1 MNRLTRA
8 AAIAAAALLFSC
20 TLTREKPNPVEI
32 RVQNFSP
39 YDVYLRDLPDGSRD
53 PLLLLQSVDS
63 LESSVKTF
71 RYQPTSTDD
80 RLTFYPYFLLPV
92 ASLLHPTLLDSM
104 VVYYEEFF
112 VTDIYLTV
120 RLSEQKKEYTA
131 NVNQWPRS
139 VSYQKAYVEVENEG
153 GAACEVLRGGTTLCS
168 KSDFFVRGI
177 GSINEE
183 TVADGETAVFA
194 FDSGWGGNLTFRFL
208 SGSAGDRN
216 VSVPVLERGQIVR
229 IRLLSTGEVEISEVE
244 AVAERQ

>member
-1 MNRLTRA
+1 MNHLTRA

-92 ASLLHPTLLDSM
+92 VSLFHPTLDSM
-104 VVYYEEFF
+104 IVYYEEFF

-139 VSYQKAYVEVENEG
+139 VSYKKAYVEVENEG

-208 SGSAGDRN
+208 SGSAGDRD

>member
-32 RVQNFSP
+32 RVQNSSP
-39 YDVYLRDLPDGSRD
+39 YDVFLRGAPDRAAE

-63 LESSVKTF
+63 LESSIRTF
-71 RYQPTSTDD
+71 RYQPAST
-80 RLTFYPYFLLPV
+80 
-92 ASLLHPTLLDSM
+92 ASLFHPTLDSM
-104 VVYYEEFF
+104 VVYYEELFA
-112 VTDIYLTV
+112 TDIYLTV

-131 NVNQWPRS
+131 NVNQWPHS
-139 VSYQKAYVEVENEG
+139 VSYQKAYVEVENAG
-153 GAACEVLRGGTTLCS
+153 GAACEVLRGRTTLCS

-208 SGSAGDRN
+208 SGSAGDRD

>member
-8 AAIAAAALLFSC
+8 AAFAAAALFCSC
-20 TLTREKPNPVEI
+20 PLTREKPDPVEI
-32 RVQNFSP
+32 RVQNSSP
-39 YDVYLRDLPDGSRD
+39 YDVFLRGAPDRAAE

-63 LESSVKTF
+63 LESSIRTF
-71 RYQPTSTDD
+71 RYQPASTDD
-80 RLTFYPYFLLPV
+80 RLTFYPFFLLPV
-92 ASLLHPTLLDSM
+92 ASVLHPTLLDSM

-139 VSYQKAYVEVENEG
+139 VSYQKAYVEVENAG
-153 GAACEVLRGGTTLCS
+153 GAACEVLRGASLCS

-194 FDSGWGGNLTFRFL
+194 FDPGFGIELTFRFL
-208 SGSAGDRN
+208 SGSAGDRS
-216 VSVPVLERGQIVR
+216 VSVPALDRGEIVR
-229 IRLLSTGEVEISEVE
+229 IRLLPTGEVEISEVE
-244 AVAERQ
+244 AVTERQ

>member
-20 TLTREKPNPVEI
+20 TLTREKPDPVEI
-32 RVQNFSP
+32 RVQNLSP

-92 ASLLHPTLLDSM
+92 ASLLHPTLDSM
-104 VVYYEEFF
+104 IVYYEEFF

-131 NVNQWPRS
+131 NVNQRPRS
-139 VSYQKAYVEVENEG
+139 VSYQKAYVEVENAG

-183 TVADGETAVFA
+183 TVAEGETAVFA

-208 SGSAGDRN
+208 SGSAGDRD

-229 IRLLSTGEVEISEVE
+229 IRLLPTGEVEISEVE
-244 AVAERQ
+244 AVAKRQ

>member
-1 MNRLTRA
+1 MA
-8 AAIAAAALLFSC
+8 AVTLFSC
-20 TLTREKPNPVEI
+20 DPTREKPDPVQI
-32 RVQNFSP
+32 RVQNLTP
-39 YDVYLRDLPDGSRD
+39 YDVFLRDAPDTTLE
-53 PLLLLQSVDS
+53 PLVLVRSVDA
-63 LESSVKTF
+63 LKSSIRLF
-71 RYQPTSTDD
+71 RYLPAQTVD

-92 ASLLHPTLLDSM
+92 ASL
-104 VVYYEEFF
+104 F
-112 VTDIYLTV
+112 

-139 VSYQKAYVEVENEG
+139 VSYQKAYVEVENAG

-183 TVADGETAVFA
+183 TVADEETAVFA

>member
-8 AAIAAAALLFSC
+8 AAIAAAALLCTC
-20 TLTREKPNPVEI
+20 TLTREKPDPVEI

-39 YDVYLRDLPDGSRD
+39 YDLYLRDLPDGSRD

-92 ASLLHPTLLDSM
+92 ASLLHPTLDSM
-104 VVYYEEFF
+104 IVYYEEFF

-139 VSYQKAYVEVENEG
+139 VSYQKAYVEVENAG

-208 SGSAGDRN
+208 SGSAGDRD
-216 VSVPVLERGQIVR
+216 VSVPVLEREQIVR
-229 IRLLSTGEVEISEVE
+229 IRLLPAGEVEISEVE

>member
-1 MNRLTRA
+1 MA
-8 AAIAAAALLFSC
+8 AVTLFSC
-20 TLTREKPNPVEI
+20 DPTREKPDPVQI
-32 RVQNFSP
+32 RVQNLTP
-39 YDVYLRDLPDGSRD
+39 YDVFLRDAPDTTLE
-53 PLLLLQSVDS
+53 PLVLVRSVDA
-63 LESSVKTF
+63 LESSIRLF
-71 RYQPTSTDD
+71 RYLPMQTSD

-92 ASLLHPTLLDSM
+92 ASLFHPTLDSM
-104 VVYYEEFF
+104 IVYYEEFF

-139 VSYQKAYVEVENEG
+139 VSYQKAYVEVENAG
-153 GAACEVLRGGTTLCS
+153 GAACEVLRGGRTLCS

-229 IRLLSTGEVEISEVE
+229 IRLLPTGGAEISEAE
-244 AVAERQ
+244 AVTERQ

>member
-32 RVQNFSP
+32 RVQNLSP

-53 PLLLLQSVDS
+53 PLLLLQSLDS

-92 ASLLHPTLLDSM
+92 ASLHHPTLDSM
-104 VVYYEEFF
+104 IVYYEEFF

-139 VSYQKAYVEVENEG
+139 VSYQKAYVEVENAGE
-153 GAACEVLRGGTTLCS
+153 AACEVLRGGRTLCS

-208 SGSAGDRN
+208 SGSAGDRD

-229 IRLLSTGEVEISEVE
+229 IRLLPTGKVEISEVE

>member
-20 TLTREKPNPVEI
+20 TLTREKPDPVEI
-32 RVQNFSP
+32 RVQNLSP

-92 ASLLHPTLLDSM
+92 ASLLHPTLDSM
-104 VVYYEEFF
+104 IVYYEEFF

-139 VSYQKAYVEVENEG
+139 VSYQKAYVEVENAG

-183 TVADGETAVFA
+183 TVADEETAVFA

-208 SGSAGDRN
+208 SGSVGDRN

-229 IRLLSTGEVEISEVE
+229 IRLLQTGEVEISEVE
-244 AVAERQ
+244 AVAKRQ

>member
-20 TLTREKPNPVEI
+20 TLTREKPDPVEI

-71 RYQPTSTDD
+71 RYLPAQTVD

-92 ASLLHPTLLDSM
+92 ASLFHPTLDSM
-104 VVYYEEFF
+104 IVYYEEFF

-139 VSYQKAYVEVENEG
+139 VSYQKAYVEVENTG

-229 IRLLSTGEVEISEVE
+229 IRLLQTGEVEISEVE
-244 AVAERQ
+244 AVAKRQ

>member
-1 MNRLTRA
+1 MNCFRVV
-8 AAIAAAALLFSC
+8 AAALAAVTLFSC
-20 TLTREKPNPVEI
+20 DPTREKPDPVQI
-32 RVQNFSP
+32 RVQNLTP
-39 YDVYLRDLPDGSRD
+39 YDVFLRDAPDRAAE

-63 LESSVKTF
+63 LESSIRLF
-71 RYQPTSTDD
+71 RYLPAQTVD
-80 RLTFYPYFLLPV
+80 RLTFYPFFLLPV
-92 ASLLHPTLLDSM
+92 ASVLHPTLDSM
-104 VVYYEEFF
+104 VVYYEELFA
-112 VTDIYLTV
+112 TDIYLTV

-139 VSYQKAYVEVENEG
+139 VSYQKAYVEVENAG
-153 GAACEVLRGGTTLCS
+153 GAACEVLRGASLCS

-177 GSINEE
+177 GSVDGK

-194 FDSGWGGNLTFRFL
+194 FDPGFGIELTFRFL

>member
-20 TLTREKPNPVEI
+20 TLTREKPDPVEI
-32 RVQNFSP
+32 RVQNLSP

-71 RYQPTSTDD
+71 RYQPAQTVD

-92 ASLLHPTLLDSM
+92 ASLFHPTLDSM
-104 VVYYEEFF
+104 IVYYEEFF

-139 VSYQKAYVEVENEG
+139 VSYQKAYVEVENAG

-183 TVADGETAVFA
+183 TVADEETAVFA

-208 SGSAGDRN
+208 SGSVGDRN

-229 IRLLSTGEVEISEVE
+229 IRLLQTGEVEISEVE
-244 AVAERQ
+244 AVAKRQ

>member
-1 MNRLTRA
+1 MNCFRVV
-8 AAIAAAALLFSC
+8 AAALAAVTLFSC
-20 TLTREKPNPVEI
+20 DPTREKPDPVQI
-32 RVQNFSP
+32 RVQNLTP
-39 YDVYLRDLPDGSRD
+39 YDVFLRDAPDTTLE
-53 PLLLLQSVDS
+53 PLVLVRSVDA
-63 LESSVKTF
+63 LESSIRLF
-71 RYQPTSTDD
+71 RYLPAQTVD

-92 ASLLHPTLLDSM
+92 ASLFHPTLDSM
-104 VVYYEEFF
+104 IVYYEEFF

-139 VSYQKAYVEVENEG
+139 VSYQKAYVEVENAGE
-153 GAACEVLRGGTTLCS
+153 AACEVLRGGRTLCS

-208 SGSAGDRN
+208 SGSAGDRD
-216 VSVPVLERGQIVR
+216 VSVPVLKRGQIVR
-229 IRLLSTGEVEISEVE
+229 IRLLPAGEVEISEVE

>member
-1 MNRLTRA
+1 MA
-8 AAIAAAALLFSC
+8 AVTLFSC
-20 TLTREKPNPVEI
+20 DPTREKPDPVQI
-32 RVQNFSP
+32 RVQNLTP
-39 YDVYLRDLPDGSRD
+39 YDVFLRDAPDTTLE
-53 PLLLLQSVDS
+53 PLVLDRSVDA
-63 LESSVKTF
+63 LESSIRLF
-71 RYQPTSTDD
+71 RYLPAQTVD

-92 ASLLHPTLLDSM
+92 ASLFHPTLDSM
-104 VVYYEEFF
+104 IVYYEEFF

-139 VSYQKAYVEVENEG
+139 VSYQKAYVEVENAGE
-153 GAACEVLRGGTTLCS
+153 AACEVLRGGRTLCS

-208 SGSAGDRN
+208 SGSAGDRD
-216 VSVPVLERGQIVR
+216 VSVPVLKRGQIVR
-229 IRLLSTGEVEISEVE
+229 IRLLPAGEVEISEVE

>member
-20 TLTREKPNPVEI
+20 TLTREKPDPVEI

-92 ASLLHPTLLDSM
+92 VSLLHPTLDSM
-104 VVYYEEFF
+104 IVYYEEFF

-131 NVNQWPRS
+131 NVNQWPPRS

-177 GSINEE
+177 GSVNEE

-208 SGSAGDRN
+208 SGSAGDRD

-229 IRLLSTGEVEISEVE
+229 IRLLPAGEVEISEVE

>member
-20 TLTREKPNPVEI
+20 TLTREKPDPVEI

-92 ASLLHPTLLDSM
+92 VSLLHPTLDSM
-104 VVYYEEFF
+104 IVYYEEFF

-139 VSYQKAYVEVENEG
+139 DSYQKAYVEVENEG

-183 TVADGETAVFA
+183 TVADRETAVFA

-208 SGSAGDRN
+208 SGSAGDRD

-229 IRLLSTGEVEISEVE
+229 IRLLQTGEVEISEVE

>member
-1 MNRLTRA
+1 MNCFRVV
-8 AAIAAAALLFSC
+8 AAALAAVTLFSC
-20 TLTREKPNPVEI
+20 DPTREKPDPVQI
-32 RVQNFSP
+32 RVQNLTP
-39 YDVYLRDLPDGSRD
+39 YDVFLRDAPDTTLE
-53 PLLLLQSVDS
+53 PLVLVRSVDA
-63 LESSVKTF
+63 LKSSIRLF
-71 RYQPTSTDD
+71 RYLPAQTVD
-80 RLTFYPYFLLPV
+80 RLTFYPFFLLPV
-92 ASLLHPTLLDSM
+92 ASVLHPTLDSM
-104 VVYYEEFF
+104 IVYYEEFF

-131 NVNQWPRS
+131 NVNQCPRS
-139 VSYQKAYVEVENEG
+139 VSYQKAYVEVENAG

-194 FDSGWGGNLTFRFL
+194 FNSGWGGNLTFRFL

-229 IRLLSTGEVEISEVE
+229 IRLLPTGEVEISEVE
-244 AVAERQ
+244 AVTERQ

>member
-1 MNRLTRA
+1 MKFFARA
-8 AAIAAAALLFSC
+8 AAFAAAALFCSC
-20 TLTREKPNPVEI
+20 PLTREKPDPVEI
-32 RVQNFSP
+32 RVQNSSP
-39 YDVYLRDLPDGSRD
+39 YDVFLRGAPDRAAE

-63 LESSVKTF
+63 LESSIRTF
-71 RYQPTSTDD
+71 RYQPASTDD

-92 ASLLHPTLLDSM
+92 ASLLHPTLDSM
-104 VVYYEEFF
+104 IVYYEEFF

-139 VSYQKAYVEVENEG
+139 VSYQKAYIEVENAG
-153 GAACEVLRGGTTLCS
+153 GAACEVLRGASLCS

-177 GSINEE
+177 GSVDGK
-183 TVADGETAVFA
+183 TVVDGETAVFA
-194 FDSGWGGNLTFRFL
+194 FDPGFGIELTFRFL
-208 SGSAGDRN
+208 SGSAGDRS

>member
-8 AAIAAAALLFSC
+8 AAIAAAALLCTC

-39 YDVYLRDLPDGSRD
+39 YDLYLRDLPDGSRD

-92 ASLLHPTLLDSM
+92 ASLFHPTLDSM
-104 VVYYEEFF
+104 IVYYEEFF

-139 VSYQKAYVEVENEG
+139 VSYQKAYVEVENAG

-183 TVADGETAVFA
+183 TVADRETAVFA
-194 FDSGWGGNLTFRFL
+194 FDSGWRGNLTFRFL
-208 SGSAGDRN
+208 SGSAGDRV

-229 IRLLSTGEVEISEVE
+229 IRLLPAGEVEISEVE

>member
-20 TLTREKPNPVEI
+20 TLTREKPDPVEI

-92 ASLLHPTLLDSM
+92 VSLRHPTLDSM
-104 VVYYEEFF
+104 IVYYEEFF

-131 NVNQWPRS
+131 NVNQWPHS
-139 VSYQKAYVEVENEG
+139 VSYQKAYVEVENAG

-208 SGSAGDRN
+208 SGSAGDRD

-229 IRLLSTGEVEISEVE
+229 IRLLPAGEVEISEVE

>member
-1 MNRLTRA
+1 MNCFRVV
-8 AAIAAAALLFSC
+8 AAALAAVTLFSC
-20 TLTREKPNPVEI
+20 DPTREKPDPVQI
-32 RVQNFSP
+32 RVQNSSP
-39 YDVYLRDLPDGSRD
+39 YDVFLRDAPDTTLE
-53 PLLLLQSVDS
+53 PLVLARSVDA
-63 LESSVKTF
+63 LESSIRLF
-71 RYQPTSTDD
+71 RYLPAQTVD

-92 ASLLHPTLLDSM
+92 ASLLHPTLDSM
-104 VVYYEEFF
+104 IVYYEEFF

-139 VSYQKAYVEVENEG
+139 VSYQKAYVEVENTG
-153 GAACEVLRGGTTLCS
+153 GAACEVLRGGMTLCS

-177 GSINEE
+177 GSVNEE

-208 SGSAGDRN
+208 SGSAGDRD
-216 VSVPVLERGQIVR
+216 VSVPVLKRGQIVR
-229 IRLLSTGEVEISEVE
+229 IRLLPAGEVEISEVE

>member
-71 RYQPTSTDD
+71 RYLPAQTVD

-92 ASLLHPTLLDSM
+92 ASLFHPTLDSM
-104 VVYYEEFF
+104 IVYYEEFF

-139 VSYQKAYVEVENEG
+139 VSYQKAYVEVENAG

-177 GSINEE
+177 GSVDGK

-194 FDSGWGGNLTFRFL
+194 FDPGLGIELTFRFL
-208 SGSAGDRN
+208 SGSAGDRR
-216 VSVPVLERGQIVR
+216 VSVPALNREEIVR
-229 IRLLSTGEVEISEVE
+229 IRLLPAGEVEISEVE

>member
-8 AAIAAAALLFSC
+8 AAIAAAALLCTC
-20 TLTREKPNPVEI
+20 TLTREKPDPVEI

-92 ASLLHPTLLDSM
+92 ASLFHPTLDSM
-104 VVYYEEFF
+104 IVYYEEFF

-139 VSYQKAYVEVENEG
+139 VSYQKAYVEVENAG
-153 GAACEVLRGGTTLCS
+153 GAACEVLRGASLCS

-177 GSINEE
+177 GSVDGK

-194 FDSGWGGNLTFRFL
+194 FDPGLGIELTFRFL
-208 SGSAGDRN
+208 SGSAGDRR
-216 VSVPVLERGQIVR
+216 VSVPALNRGEIVR
-229 IRLLSTGEVEISEVE
+229 IRLLPTGGAEISEAE
-244 AVAERQ
+244 AVTERQ

>member
-1 MNRLTRA
+1 MNCFRVV
-8 AAIAAAALLFSC
+8 AAALAAVTLFSC
-20 TLTREKPNPVEI
+20 DPTREKPDPVQI
-32 RVQNFSP
+32 RVQNLTP
-39 YDVYLRDLPDGSRD
+39 YDVFLRDAPDTTLE
-53 PLLLLQSVDS
+53 PLVLVRSVDA
-63 LESSVKTF
+63 LESSIRLF
-71 RYQPTSTDD
+71 RYLPMQTSD

-92 ASLLHPTLLDSM
+92 ASLFHPTLDSM
-104 VVYYEEFF
+104 IVYYEEFF

-139 VSYQKAYVEVENEG
+139 VSYQKAYVEVENAG
-153 GAACEVLRGGTTLCS
+153 GAACEVLRGGRTLCS

-229 IRLLSTGEVEISEVE
+229 IRLLPTGGAEISEAE
-244 AVAERQ
+244 AVTERQ

>member
-92 ASLLHPTLLDSM
+92 ASLLHPPLDSM

-139 VSYQKAYVEVENEG
+139 VSYQKAYVEVENAGE
-153 GAACEVLRGGTTLCS
+153 AACEVLRGGRTLCS

-208 SGSAGDRN
+208 SGSAGDRD
-216 VSVPVLERGQIVR
+216 VSVPVLKRGQIVR
-229 IRLLSTGEVEISEVE
+229 IRLLPAGEVEISEVE